1 MQIMM
6 FLFSNYGHTMN
17 SSPNSYFF
25 LYMAYPDVHGKDLEQ
40 FCFWI
45 PKTKV
50 KPTFIC
56 TKRIHKG
63 QNVYKN
69 HWGFKK
75 KKKSDPYYE
84 R

>member
-1 MQIMM
+1 
-6 FLFSNYGHTMN
+6 
-17 SSPNSYFF
+17 
-25 LYMAYPDVHGKDLEQ
+25 MAFPYVHGKDLEQ

-63 QNVYKN
+63 QIVYKN

-75 KKKSDPYYE
+75 KKF
-84 R
+84 